1 MTRVLHLLAE
11 HDLESAFEFYRQTG
25 SDKVALRL
33 LAEFE
38 RAVELLESNPGLGT
52 PTSANRRSYPLKKFP
67 YSLIYKPVE
76 AGVRIL
82 VVRHHRQEP
91 GYGGD
96 RS

>member
-1 MTRVLHLLAE
+1 MTRVLHRLAE

-52 PTSANRRSYPLKKFP
+52 PTSANRRSCPLKKFP